1 MAKLPSI
8 PTGMKSM
15 MKSSTNKEGEFIT
28 KLLHC
33 AAQIHIYHLICK
45 GPGSFA
51 MHKALNEL
59 YDALPDLADGLAE
72 SVQGKYGILNYAMGG
87 VSYDST
93 LSKAVPYV
101 KEVLNYVKTTRK
113 DICQESNFQNQIDEI
128 ETLLYSTIYKL
139 ENLS

>member
-15 MKSSTNKEGEFIT
+15 MKSSGKEGEFIT

-33 AAQIHIYHLICK
+33 TTQVHIYHLICK

-59 YDALPDLADGLAE
+59 YDELPDLVDGLAE
-72 SVQGKYGILNYAMGG
+72 SVQGKYGILNYAMAAPA
-87 VSYDST
+87 YDST

-101 KEVLNYVKTTRK
+101 KDVLNYIKMTRK
-113 DICQESNFQNQIDEI
+113 DICQESNYQNQIDEL
-128 ETLLYSTIYKL
+128 ETLFYATIYKL

>member
-1 MAKLPSI
+1 MAKLPPVPS
-8 PTGMKSM
+8 GMKTM
-15 MKSSTNKEGEFIT
+15 MKSSGKEGEFIT

-33 AAQIHIYHLICK
+33 ATQVHIYHLICK

-59 YDALPDLADGLAE
+59 YDGLPGLVDGLAE
-72 SVQGKYGILNYAMGG
+72 SVQGKYGILNYAMSG

-93 LSKAVPYV
+93 LSKAVSYV
-101 KEVLNYVKTTRK
+101 KESLNYVKMMRK
-113 DICQESNFQNQIDEI
+113 EICQESAFQNQIDEI
-128 ETLLYSTIYKL
+128 ETLFYSTIYKL

>member
-1 MAKLPSI
+1 
-8 PTGMKSM
+8 M
-15 MKSSTNKEGEFIT
+15 MKSSGKEGEFVT

-33 AAQIHIYHLICK
+33 ATQVHIYHLICK

-59 YDALPDLADGLAE
+59 YDELPDLVDGLAE
-72 SVQGKYGILNYAMGG
+72 SVQGKYGILNYAMAG

-93 LSKAVPYV
+93 LSKALPYV
-101 KEVLNYVKTTRK
+101 KEVLNYVKMTRK

-128 ETLLYSTIYKL
+128 ETLFYSTIYKL

>member
-8 PTGMKSM
+8 PAGMKSM
-15 MKSSTNKEGEFIT
+15 MKSSGKEGEFIT

-33 AAQIHIYHLICK
+33 TTQVHIYHLICK

-59 YDALPDLADGLAE
+59 YDELPDLVDGLAE
-72 SVQGKYGILNYAMGG
+72 SVQGKYGILNYAMAAPA
-87 VSYDST
+87 YDST

-101 KEVLNYVKTTRK
+101 KDVLNYIKMTRK
-113 DICQESNFQNQIDEI
+113 DICQESNYQNQIDEL
-128 ETLLYSTIYKL
+128 ETLFYTTIYKL

>member
-15 MKSSTNKEGEFIT
+15 MKSSGKEGEFIT

-33 AAQIHIYHLICK
+33 TTQVHIYHLICK

-59 YDALPDLADGLAE
+59 YDELPDLVDGLAE
-72 SVQGKYGILNYAMGG
+72 SVQGKYGILNYAMAAPA
-87 VSYDST
+87 YDST

-101 KEVLNYVKTTRK
+101 KDVLNYIKMTRK
-113 DICQESNFQNQIDEI
+113 DICQESNYQNQIDEL
-128 ETLLYSTIYKL
+128 ETLFYTTIYKL

>member
-1 MAKLPSI
+1 MAKLPSV

-15 MKSSTNKEGEFIT
+15 MKSSGKEGEFIT

-33 AAQIHIYHLICK
+33 TTQVHIYHLICK

-59 YDALPDLADGLAE
+59 YDALPGMVDGLAE
-72 SVQGKYGILNYAMGG
+72 SVQGKYGILNYAMAAPA
-87 VSYDST
+87 YDST

-101 KEVLNYVKTTRK
+101 KDVLNYVKTTRK

-128 ETLLYSTIYKL
+128 ETLLYSTLYKL

>member
-1 MAKLPSI
+1 MAKVPSI

-15 MKSSTNKEGEFIT
+15 MKSSGKEGEFIT

-33 AAQIHIYHLICK
+33 TTQVHIYHLICK

-59 YDALPDLADGLAE
+59 YDELPDLVDGLAE
-72 SVQGKYGILNYAMGG
+72 SVQGKYGILNYAMAAPA
-87 VSYDST
+87 YDST

-101 KEVLNYVKTTRK
+101 KDVLNYIKMTRK
-113 DICQESNFQNQIDEI
+113 DICQESNYQNQIDEL
-128 ETLLYSTIYKL
+128 ETLFYSTIYKL

>member
-8 PTGMKSM
+8 PAGMKNM
-15 MKSSTNKEGEFIT
+15 MKSSGKEGEFIT

-33 AAQIHIYHLICK
+33 AAQVHIYHLICK

-59 YDALPDLADGLAE
+59 YDGLPDLADGLAE
-72 SVQGKYGILNYAMGG
+72 SVQGKYGILNYSMPGMA
-87 VSYDST
+87 YDST

-101 KEVLNYVKTTRK
+101 KDVLNYVKTTRK
-113 DICQESNFQNQIDEI
+113 DIFQESNFQNQIDEI

>member
-8 PTGMKSM
+8 PAGMKSM
-15 MKSSTNKEGEFIT
+15 MKSSGKEGEFIT

-33 AAQIHIYHLICK
+33 TTQVHIYHLICK

-59 YDALPDLADGLAE
+59 YDELPDLVDGLAE
-72 SVQGKYGILNYAMGG
+72 SVQGKYGILNYAMAAPA
-87 VSYDST
+87 YDST

-101 KEVLNYVKTTRK
+101 KDVLNYIKMTRK
-113 DICQESNFQNQIDEI
+113 DICQESNFQNQIDEL
-128 ETLLYSTIYKL
+128 ETLFYSTIYKL

>member
-1 MAKLPSI
+1 MAKIPAVPS
-8 PTGMKSM
+8 GMKAM
-15 MKSSTNKEGEFIT
+15 MKSSGKEGEFIT

-33 AAQIHIYHLICK
+33 VTQVHIYHLICK

-59 YDALPDLADGLAE
+59 YDELPGLVDGLAE
-72 SVQGKYGILNYAMGG
+72 SVQGKYGILNYAMAAPA
-87 VSYDST
+87 YDST

-101 KEVLNYVKTTRK
+101 KDVLNYIKTMRK
-113 DICQESNFQNQIDEI
+113 DICQESAYQNQIDEL
-128 ETLLYSTIYKL
+128 EALFYTTIYKL